1 MCEQLLPTTLNRLCS
16 PIQTPSLTAA
26 QHKTYRTHG
35 QGSPHTCKQP
45 SVPVATPR
53 PNPPPTAVPPPPP
66 LLSTHRAVGRLCEQ
80 ARPAQQLLGQVSLH
94 LAQEGLPLGGLLG
107 ADAPHVLRQAHR
119 LREAGEAGG
128 GGAQVYRR
136 CREGARGAEGGEAGA
151 QARMSLDNTWC
162 S

>member
-1 MCEQLLPTTLNRLCS
+1 MVKARPTPASS
-16 PIQTPSLTAA
+16 PL
-26 QHKTYRTHG
+26 
-35 QGSPHTCKQP
+35 SPL
-45 SVPVATPR
+45 
-53 PNPPPTAVPPPPP
+53 PPPAPTHPPLPCPPP

-128 GGAQVYRR
+128 GGGG
-136 CREGARGAEGGEAGA
+136 GAGV
-151 QARMSLDNTWC
+151 
-162 S
+162 